1 MLMSMKSFIV
11 ECCEVLRS
19 RNSEYSTFSMFFSS
33 YDHYVFFPVYS
44 PDMPKRLPIKDIVS
58 GLLASVGKAVRY
70 WFHYTLVT
78 FAWLGVVPL
87 TACKCKCAKL

>member
-1 MLMSMKSFIV
+1 MPKFRVCL
-11 ECCEVLRS
+11 
-19 RNSEYSTFSMFFSS
+19 FS
-33 YDHYVFFPVYS
+33 VYS

-87 TACKCKCAKL
+87 TACKYLLSFQPRVIVMPCFVYKVIRTYN

>member
-1 MLMSMKSFIV
+1 ML
-11 ECCEVLRS
+11 
-19 RNSEYSTFSMFFSS
+19 
-33 YDHYVFFPVYS
+33 YVSVYS

-58 GLLASVGKAVRY
+58 GLLASVGKAIRY

-87 TACKCKCAKL
+87 TACKLYEIFMLRRNSVSEISKYISGLTQPGSFAL

>member
-1 MLMSMKSFIV
+1 MSTLRIV
-11 ECCEVLRS
+11 EHAVVLTVFVCL
-19 RNSEYSTFSMFFSS
+19 ETP
-33 YDHYVFFPVYS
+33 YVIKYQRYKYCLFYVTVYS

-58 GLLASVGKAVRY
+58 GLLGSVGKAVRY

-87 TACKCKCAKL
+87 TACKYCRIG

>member
-1 MLMSMKSFIV
+1 MKIMLF
-11 ECCEVLRS
+11 
-19 RNSEYSTFSMFFSS
+19 
-33 YDHYVFFPVYS
+33 VFVTVYS

-58 GLLASVGKAVRY
+58 GLLSSVGKAVRY

-87 TACKCKCAKL
+87 TACKYDVIKYCVQIYYTPI